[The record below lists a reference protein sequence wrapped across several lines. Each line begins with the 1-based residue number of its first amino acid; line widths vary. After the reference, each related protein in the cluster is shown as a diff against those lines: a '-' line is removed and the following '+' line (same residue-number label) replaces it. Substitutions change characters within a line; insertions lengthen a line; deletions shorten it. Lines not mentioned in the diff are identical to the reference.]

1 MRRVLPI
8 VLSLSLVVSGLG
20 FVPTAKMVPDASA
33 AVAGKLSDA
42 SQGEILES
50 LDEGNIIDE
59 VSGNAWKS
67 EANANPISPSI
78 FCADP
83 TCVEYNGRLYVYGTN
98 DHQQYQE
105 DTENDYDQIRS
116 LVVFSTDDMVN
127 WIYHGRIEVG
137 EIAPWIANSWA
148 PSITSRVEEAVS
160 YTHLTLPTILRV

>member
-98 DHQQYQE
+98 DHQQY
-105 DTENDYDQIRS
+105 
-116 LVVFSTDDMVN
+116 
-127 WIYHGRIEVG
+127 
-137 EIAPWIANSWA
+137 
-148 PSITSRVEEAVS
+148 
-160 YTHLTLPTILRV
+160 

>member
-59 VSGNAWKS
+59 AEMLGNRK
-67 EANANPISPSI
+67 PMP
-78 FCADP
+78 
-83 TCVEYNGRLYVYGTN
+83 
-98 DHQQYQE
+98 
-105 DTENDYDQIRS
+105 IRS
-116 LVVFSTDDMVN
+116 RHLSFVRIQLV
-127 WIYHGRIEVG
+127 
-137 EIAPWIANSWA
+137 
-148 PSITSRVEEAVS
+148 
-160 YTHLTLPTILRV
+160 

>member
-83 TCVEYNGRLYVYGTN
+83 TCVEYNEDFTCMEPTIISSTRRIRKMITIRFVHWWYFLPMIWPTGFIMEESKWGRLHHGLSIPGR
-98 DHQQYQE
+98 HP
-105 DTENDYDQIRS
+105 S
-116 LVVFSTDDMVN
+116 LPV
-127 WIYHGRIEVG
+127 
-137 EIAPWIANSWA
+137 
-148 PSITSRVEEAVS
+148 
-160 YTHLTLPTILRV
+160 LRRMA

>member
-67 EANANPISPSI
+67 EANANPISPALILLRKTESGCISALDSKISGCSTI
-78 FCADP
+78 F
-83 TCVEYNGRLYVYGTN
+83 
-98 DHQQYQE
+98 Q
-105 DTENDYDQIRS
+105 
-116 LVVFSTDDMVN
+116 
-127 WIYHGRIEVG
+127 
-137 EIAPWIANSWA
+137 
-148 PSITSRVEEAVS
+148 
-160 YTHLTLPTILRV
+160 

>member
-20 FVPTAKMVPDASA
+20 FVPTVKMVPDASA

-78 FCADP
+78 FCANF
-83 TCVEYNGRLYVYGTN
+83 C
-98 DHQQYQE
+98 
-105 DTENDYDQIRS
+105 
-116 LVVFSTDDMVN
+116 
-127 WIYHGRIEVG
+127 
-137 EIAPWIANSWA
+137 
-148 PSITSRVEEAVS
+148 RVQRK
-160 YTHLTLPTILRV
+160 TLRVWNQRSSAVPGGYEK

>member
-67 EANANPISPSI
+67 EANARRIRKMITIRFVHWWYFLPMIWSTGFIMEESKW
-78 FCADP
+78 
-83 TCVEYNGRLYVYGTN
+83 GRLHHGLPIPG
-98 DHQQYQE
+98 HHP
-105 DTENDYDQIRS
+105 S
-116 LVVFSTDDMVN
+116 LPV
-127 WIYHGRIEVG
+127 
-137 EIAPWIANSWA
+137 
-148 PSITSRVEEAVS
+148 
-160 YTHLTLPTILRV
+160 LRRMA